1 MSVPDEGI
9 LDQYFFVPDN
19 SNTGY
24 FIVILSVPYTDAK
37 GLNFK
42 NGQSEH
48 QATGYIEPFWSMY
61 MKFAHESGMS
71 LRGAYE
77 EEKTINRTNTV

>member
-48 QATGYIEPFWSMY
+48 
-61 MKFAHESGMS
+61 
-71 LRGAYE
+71 
-77 EEKTINRTNTV
+77 

>member
-1 MSVPDEGI
+1 MKEYQIYI
-9 LDQYFFVPDN
+9 LFVPDN

-37 GLNFK
+37 GLNLK

-48 QATGYIEPFWSMY
+48 QATGYIGPFWSMY